1 MDVYIFLLCYN
12 EEVLLPHTVAH
23 YRMHIPD
30 CYIIIYDNMSTDN
43 SVAIAEKLG
52 CLVIPF
58 KTSGMDDTAQS
69 RIKDICWK
77 NIKKGWVICADMD
90 EWLCITDIDLL
101 DEYNNG
107 TTVITT
113 NAYNMVGTSNTIT
126 LEDINLHKLQ
136 YGERSPVM
144 DKRICFLPEKITS
157 AKYTVPGGHHV
168 TFTGDIK
175 YSKKKYIIKHMEYL
189 GLPFYLNKKVYRH
202 IRMKQNNDCGKN
214 KKTNNLVLNQIK
226 HYSSKPKYH
235 IKRFHSVSKKAKKI
249 EINSIKDILNIDV
262 HNLIHL
268 CKINICQF

>member
-43 SVAIAEKLG
+43 SVVIAEKLG

-58 KTSGMDDTAQS
+58 KTSGMDDTVQS
-69 RIKDICWK
+69 RIKDTCWK

-101 DEYNNG
+101 DEYNKG

-113 NAYNMVGTSNTIT
+113 NAYQIYGDSNTIT

-136 YGERSPVM
+136 SGWYEKCM
-144 DKRICFLPEKITS
+144 NKKLCFLVSKINS
-157 AKYTVPGGHHV
+157 AKYSSPGGHNV
-168 TFTGDIK
+168 AFTGEIN

-189 GLPFYLNKKVYRH
+189 
-202 IRMKQNNDCGKN
+202 
-214 KKTNNLVLNQIK
+214 
-226 HYSSKPKYH
+226 
-235 IKRFHSVSKKAKKI
+235 
-249 EINSIKDILNIDV
+249 
-262 HNLIHL
+262 
-268 CKINICQF
+268 